1 MNDRKRAW
9 QILHNEI
16 RRRADLDITDQ
27 AAADVDNDA
36 WCRQLGSI
44 IGNADSTANLIIEL
58 AGLGATFAEL
68 WVNDPEYRKAL
79 ADSIGVTV
87 MQEPDDPNPDDL
99 DDWDD
104 IDEAGA

>member
-16 RRRADLDITDQ
+16 RRRADHDIDFVDQ
-27 AAADVDNDA
+27 GYADDA

-44 IGNADSTANLIIEL
+44 IGNADSTTDLIIEL
-58 AGLGATFAEL
+58 AGFGATFAL
-68 WVNDPEYRKAL
+68 WGNTPEGAKAL
-79 ADSIGVTV
+79 ADSIGAAVI
-87 MQEPDDPNPDDL
+87 QEPDDPNPDDL